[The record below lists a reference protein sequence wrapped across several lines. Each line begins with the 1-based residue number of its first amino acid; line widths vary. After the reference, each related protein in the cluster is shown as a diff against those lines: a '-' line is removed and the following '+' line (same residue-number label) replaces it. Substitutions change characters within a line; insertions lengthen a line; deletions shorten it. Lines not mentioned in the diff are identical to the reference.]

1 MPEEKPSRRVMDLA
15 KRADVAGEA
24 LGAVGADVTPA
35 ARAAAL
41 AAAIPLAAANRVPA
55 LVDALKRTTETAEA
69 AAPHALGLG
78 T

>member
-1 MPEEKPSRRVMDLA
+1 MDLA

-69 AAPHALGLG
+69 DARQALGLG

>member
-1 MPEEKPSRRVMDLA
+1 MDLA
-15 KRADVAGEA
+15 KQADVAGEA

-69 AAPHALGLG
+69 AARQALGLD

>member
-1 MPEEKPSRRVMDLA
+1 MNLA
-15 KRADVAGEA
+15 KRADVGGEA
-24 LGAVGADVTPA
+24 LDAVGADVTPA

-41 AAAIPLAAANRVPA
+41 AAAIPLAAANRLPA